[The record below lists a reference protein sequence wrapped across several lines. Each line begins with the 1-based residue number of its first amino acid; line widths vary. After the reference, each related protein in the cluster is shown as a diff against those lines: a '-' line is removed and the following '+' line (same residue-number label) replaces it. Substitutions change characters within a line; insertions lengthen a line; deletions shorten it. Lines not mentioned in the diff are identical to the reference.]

1 MNSHGSWARLEQKL
15 RQEAR
20 KFKSIFVSSCLLPKA
35 TPAETTTPVATPK
48 IPSGY
53 VLDSC
58 ALRNFDEYEEY
69 VGHVLKMLPPMPY
82 HVTSTIRRE
91 VHNKERLCNARYIK
105 INFDDVTTRLEKI
118 LGQKISYNELS
129 SELTNV
135 AKILRSGLSK
145 LHSGD
150 DEILAFTVI
159 TKSTLITS
167 DKDLME
173 CCRKV
178 GCKYINLDELVR
190 NSNLVS
196 QMPYQ
201 FQKSRGVSL
210 S

>member
-1 MNSHGSWARLEQKL
+1 MTFMVPQIFIRVFGQIKNRLYGEH
-15 RQEAR
+15 A
-20 KFKSIFVSSCLLPKA
+20 SA
-35 TPAETTTPVATPK
+35 TKVQTTAPVETPK
-48 IPSGY
+48 IQSGY

-58 ALRNFDEYEEY
+58 VLRNFDEYEEC
-69 VGHVLKMLPPMPY
+69 VGHVIKMLSPMPY
-82 HVTSTIRRE
+82 HVTSTIKRE
-91 VHNKERLCNARYIK
+91 VHNKERLCNARFIK
-105 INFDDVTTRLEKI
+105 INFDDVKSRLEKT

-129 SELTNV
+129 PEIINV

-178 GCKYINLDELVR
+178 GCKYINLDELIR